1 MHGQGEE
8 QKLLLAVY
16 RPGPLRRRSWAA
28 LPAKHTVPYSRRVA
42 HPARGGFF
50 VETVQTHSQHLK
62 FWRNHQPPDLIGHV
76 EIYFFRLAAHF
87 ACLLRCG
94 SRPWERPEYSVACL
108 SGHAIIVVM
117 NKLSTD
123 KRCAVVAALVEGN
136 SIRATARMT
145 DVSKPTILKLI
156 ADLGPVCA
164 DYQDAALTDLGC
176 RRLEC
181 DEIWQFVYAKQK
193 NVEKATRAP
202 QEAGD
207 VWTWVAIDA
216 DSKLIPTWQIGP
228 RDAITAH
235 AFMTDL
241 AGRLKHRIQLTTD
254 GLQAYVEAVE
264 DAFGMDI
271 DYAQLIK
278 VYGADAERRA
288 ALQPGR
294 VPELQR
300 AGDPGGAGPEADL
313 DKLHR
318 TPEPD
323 DADVDATLHAP

>member
-1 MHGQGEE
+1 
-8 QKLLLAVY
+8 
-16 RPGPLRRRSWAA
+16 
-28 LPAKHTVPYSRRVA
+28 
-42 HPARGGFF
+42 
-50 VETVQTHSQHLK
+50 
-62 FWRNHQPPDLIGHV
+62 
-76 EIYFFRLAAHF
+76 
-87 ACLLRCG
+87 
-94 SRPWERPEYSVACL
+94 
-108 SGHAIIVVM
+108 M
-117 NKLSTD
+117 NKLPTD

-145 DVSKPTILKLI
+145 NVSKPTILKLI

-164 DYQDAALTDLGC
+164 AHQDDTLRGLGC
-176 RRLEC
+176 RRVEC

-193 NVEKATRAP
+193 NVAQATRAP

-216 DSKLIPTWQIGP
+216 ESKLIPTWRIGP

-241 AGRLKHRIQLTTD
+241 ASRLKHRVQLTTD

-278 VYGADAERRA
+278 VYGADAESERRYSPVVC
-288 ALQPGR
+288 QSCTVRP
-294 VPELQR
+294 VQ
-300 AGDPGGAGPEADL
+300 GDPDPKRISTSYIERQNLTMRMSMRRYTRLTNGFSK
-313 DKLHR
+313 KLENHAAATAIHFMYYNFARIHR
-318 TPEPD
+318 TIRMAPAMAAGVTE
-323 DADVDATLHAP
+323 TLWTVRDIVGLLEEREAQEAA

>member
-1 MHGQGEE
+1 
-8 QKLLLAVY
+8 
-16 RPGPLRRRSWAA
+16 
-28 LPAKHTVPYSRRVA
+28 
-42 HPARGGFF
+42 
-50 VETVQTHSQHLK
+50 
-62 FWRNHQPPDLIGHV
+62 
-76 EIYFFRLAAHF
+76 
-87 ACLLRCG
+87 
-94 SRPWERPEYSVACL
+94 
-108 SGHAIIVVM
+108 M

-164 DYQDAALTDLGC
+164 AYHNDTLRDLGC

-193 NVEKATRAP
+193 NVERAKRAP
-202 QEAGD
+202 KAAGD

-216 DSKLIPTWQIGP
+216 DSKLVPTWRIDP

-241 AGRLKHRIQLTTD
+241 ADRLKHRVQLTTD

-264 DAFGMDI
+264 DAFGMYI

-278 VYGADAERRA
+278 VYGADAESGRRYSPVVCQSCVVREVQGEPDPKRISTSYIERQNLTMRMSMRRYTFSRKPENHA
-288 ALQPGR
+288 AATAIHFMHYNFAR
-294 VPELQR
+294 I
-300 AGDPGGAGPEADL
+300 
-313 DKLHR
+313 HR
-318 TPEPD
+318 TVRMSPAMAAGVTE
-323 DADVDATLHAP
+323 TLWTVRDIVGLLEEHEARKAA

>member
-1 MHGQGEE
+1 
-8 QKLLLAVY
+8 
-16 RPGPLRRRSWAA
+16 
-28 LPAKHTVPYSRRVA
+28 
-42 HPARGGFF
+42 
-50 VETVQTHSQHLK
+50 
-62 FWRNHQPPDLIGHV
+62 
-76 EIYFFRLAAHF
+76 
-87 ACLLRCG
+87 
-94 SRPWERPEYSVACL
+94 
-108 SGHAIIVVM
+108 M

-145 DVSKPTILKLI
+145 GVSKPTILKLI

-164 DYQDAALTDLGC
+164 DYQDAALNNLGC

-216 DSKLIPTWQIGP
+216 ESKLIPTWRIGP
-228 RDAITAH
+228 RDAGTAH

-241 AGRLKHRIQLTTD
+241 AGRLTHRVQLTTD
-254 GLQAYVEAVE
+254 GLQSYVEAVE

-271 DYAQLIK
+271 DYAMLIK
-278 VYGADAERRA
+278 VYGADSESERRYSPVVC
-288 ALQPGR
+288 QSCTVRP
-294 VPELQR
+294 VM
-300 AGDPGGAGPEADL
+300 GDPDPKRISTSYIERQNLTMRMSMRRYTRLTNGFSK
-313 DKLHR
+313 KLENHAAATAIHFMYYNFARIHR
-318 TPEPD
+318 TIRMSPAMKAGVTDRLWSIRDIVGLLEEHE
-323 DADVDATLHAP
+323 AQAAA